1 MNDTGVTFG
10 ILLCILLAVGGVL
23 IINASRNNRSTLIF
37 QVKLFLIAIAVRFAL
52 SIVLYGFGFSKVLG
66 DEDSSGW
73 LIGSFFYGKWV
84 TANVG
89 LLTLPSTLLGAFDG
103 NHLGYSYMVGALF
116 FITGIAAR
124 LPAAVLNCFFGALT
138 VIVAYRAAATLF
150 SYEVAKRVA
159 WMTCLFPSMIIWS
172 AQTVKEP
179 VVIFIEMI
187 ALYGCLR
194 LKRHGFSLRDI
205 LLCGIALV
213 AVIPFRFYAAYI
225 IAAAVALS
233 LILPQFGKR
242 KFTLTSAMVLAAVV
256 VPIVLMSGVL
266 VQHEKQFENFD
277 LKYVEKFKKDV
288 SVGSTGAGSGVSTNY
303 DLETP
308 GGFSMAVLIGGAH
321 LLLAPFPWQ
330 LGGGS
335 LRMILTLPELLVWWW
350 LFFIGVVPGFWHTV
364 RHRFGD
370 VMPVLIFLFGLGLL
384 YSMMFGN
391 VGLVFRQRA
400 QLLPWLFIFAAVGLE
415 LRLIKRLTVRQPKN
429 EMKPGTVT
437 PLTS

>member
-1 MNDTGVTFG
+1 MNDTGISFG
-10 ILLCILLAVGGVL
+10 ILLIILLAVGGTLV
-23 IINASRNNRSTLIF
+23 INMSVNHRLTLHF
-37 QVKLFLIAIAVRFAL
+37 QLKLFLLAIATRFAFSL
-52 SIVLYGFGFSKVLG
+52 ALYGFGFSNVVG

-73 LIGSFFYGKWV
+73 MIGSYLYGQWALQKV
-84 TANVG
+84 S
-89 LLTLPSTLLGAFDG
+89 LLSLPTVLLGAFDG
-103 NHLGYSYMVGALF
+103 NHQGYSYMVGTLF
-116 FITGIAAR
+116 YVTGVVAR
-124 LPAAVLNCFFGALT
+124 LPAAALNCFFGALT
-138 VIVAYRAAATLF
+138 VIVAYRAALTLF
-150 SYEVAKRVA
+150 SHEVAKRVG
-159 WMTCLFPSMIIWS
+159 WLTCLFPSMIIWS

-179 VVIFIEMI
+179 IVIFIEMV

-194 LKRHGFSLRDI
+194 LKRAGFSVRDI
-205 LLCGIALV
+205 LLCVVALV

-225 IAAAVALS
+225 IAAAMALS

-242 KFTLTSAMVLAAVV
+242 KFTFVSALVIAAIV
-256 VPIVLMSGVL
+256 VPVVFMSGVL
-266 VQHEKQFENFD
+266 AQHEKQFETFD

-288 SVGSTGAGSGVSTNY
+288 AVGTTGTNSGVEAGY

-308 GGFSMAVLIGGAH
+308 GGFTMAILVGGAH

-335 LRMILTLPELLVWWW
+335 LRMILTLPELILWWA
-350 LFFIGVVPGFWHTV
+350 LFFVGVVPGFWHAV
-364 RHRFGD
+364 RHRFND

-415 LRLIKRLTVRQPKN
+415 LRAIKRFSARQPRQELKAN
-429 EMKPGTVT
+429 EVA
-437 PLTS
+437 PLAS